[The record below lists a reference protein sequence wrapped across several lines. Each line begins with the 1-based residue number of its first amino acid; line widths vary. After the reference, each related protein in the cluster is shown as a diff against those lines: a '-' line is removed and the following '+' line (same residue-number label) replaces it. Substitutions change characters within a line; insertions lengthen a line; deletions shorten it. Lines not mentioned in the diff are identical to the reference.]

1 MSYYIK
7 EYDVNTTYLNL
18 QFRLQCQHQVN
29 HPWQHQQLPQQRQ
42 QQQRQQQLSE
52 GGERADPDHRLGLVR
67 LSHRMNTSGFLGPI
81 L

>member
-18 QFRLQCQHQVN
+18 QFRLQCQRQVN
-29 HPWQHQQLPQQRQ
+29 HPWQHQQLPQHRQ
-42 QQQRQQQLSE
+42 QQERQQQLSE
-52 GGERADPDHRLGLVR
+52 GEERADPDHRLGLVR
-67 LSHRMNTSGFLGPI
+67 LSHRMNTSGFLGAI